1 MNPARKIST
10 FDGSGFWKNAY
21 VHQRA
26 KLLRLA
32 GVPEAQ
38 ISGLADKRYS
48 ELSSDLRFDIETCG
62 ADSRDLR

>member
-32 GVPEAQ
+32 GVPESQ
-38 ISGLADKRYS
+38 ISELADKRYLD
-48 ELSSDLRFDIETCG
+48 LSSDLRYDMETCG
-62 ADSRDLR
+62 AVLRDLK